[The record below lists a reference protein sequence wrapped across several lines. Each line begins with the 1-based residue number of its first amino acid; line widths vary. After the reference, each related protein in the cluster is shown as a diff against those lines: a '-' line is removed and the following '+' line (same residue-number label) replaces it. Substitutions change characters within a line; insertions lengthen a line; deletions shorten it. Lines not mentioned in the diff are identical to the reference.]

1 MWSLVGELPSCIPW
15 VWPKINL
22 KILQSM
28 CTILTLCV
36 CVCVCV
42 CVYTHLHT
50 KSLQSCPTLLFVT
63 LWTVAHQ
70 APLSVGFS
78 RQEYWSGL
86 LAQALLQGIFPTQ
99 GLNPHLLCLL
109 HWQGDS
115 LPLVPAGKPNI
126 DNIPHHEKFG
136 LGTSLVVQQLRI
148 HLPTQGTWVQSL
160 VGKDSHML

>member
-1 MWSLVGELPSCIPW
+1 
-15 VWPKINL
+15 
-22 KILQSM
+22 M

-36 CVCVCV
+36 CVYVCV
-42 CVYTHLHT
+42 CMHI
-50 KSLQSCPTLLFVT
+50 CTLSHFSHVQLFVT

-99 GLNPHLLCLL
+99 GLNPYLLFLL
-109 HWQGDS
+109 HWQGGS
-115 LPLVPAGKPNI
+115 LPLVPAGKPHI
-126 DNIPHHEKFG
+126 DNIPHHEKFD